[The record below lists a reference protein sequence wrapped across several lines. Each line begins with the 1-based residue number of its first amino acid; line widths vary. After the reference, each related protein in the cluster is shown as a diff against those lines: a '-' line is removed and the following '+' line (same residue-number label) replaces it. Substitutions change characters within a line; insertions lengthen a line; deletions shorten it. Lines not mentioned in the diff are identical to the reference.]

1 MLIKDNQLPGL
12 YQRARVSGNVWV
24 VKAKQ
29 RGINK
34 PVTVTLGRTDVINA
48 RDARRLA
55 KDKLAML
62 AEGINPNR
70 AKQSQLQTDKA
81 LSISLEHA
89 ITDYLSLRALK
100 PSTVKSYQQ
109 VMLRCFGDWYKLP
122 IREITREDVLRRYQE
137 IQTRIS
143 ANKTLKPKANPK
155 GLAEAQK
162 AMRYLSAVMTSY
174 EGDVVNGSSLL
185 TNGNPVN
192 VLREKRAKVTL
203 KSRDSFLNK
212 KQRSRLF
219 HHLSIVSSPQY
230 KGKLK
235 SSQADF
241 VALLLVTGLRISE
254 ARWLRWENINSITY
268 TVKDTKNSKDHTLPI
283 TNVVQRIFERN
294 RNDTQWVF
302 PGRNGAASMDKVIER
317 VSEESGV
324 IFTAHDLRRTAATIA
339 SEYGFSRDQISLL
352 LNHSKET
359 VTDRYIQTTSEALL
373 PILQR
378 LEDEILGNYEVEET
392 SSNDKQLGRIHK

>member
-1 MLIKDNQLPGL
+1 
-12 YQRARVSGNVWV
+12 
-24 VKAKQ
+24 
-29 RGINK
+29 
-34 PVTVTLGRTDVINA
+34 
-48 RDARRLA
+48 
-55 KDKLAML
+55 ML

-174 EGDVVNGSSLL
+174 VGDVVNGSSLL

-192 VLREKRAKVTL
+192 VLREKRARVTL

-359 VTDRYIQTTSEALL
+359 VTDRYIQTTSAALL

-392 SSNDKQLGRIHK
+392 SSNDKELGRIHK